1 LSTTDEQGQSKDKA
15 VDSFPERCD
24 GIGNPESLTG
34 NTINMMS
41 SAQVSLSSLIPVLQF
56 RAELFGVL
64 ILLVLF
70 IITGVAVTPGASG

>member
-1 LSTTDEQGQSKDKA
+1 LKS
-15 VDSFPERCD
+15 
-24 GIGNPESLTG
+24 
-34 NTINMMS
+34 
-41 SAQVSLSSLIPVLQF
+41 VLRF

>member
-1 LSTTDEQGQSKDKA
+1 MSKDKARTSKDKA
-15 VDSFPERCD
+15 VDSFPKRCD

-34 NTINMMS
+34 NTIKMMS
-41 SAQVSLSSLIPVLQF
+41 SARVSLSSLKSVLRF

-70 IITGVAVTPGASG
+70 ITTGVAVTPGASG

>member
-1 LSTTDEQGQSKDKA
+1 MVLGITD
-15 VDSFPERCD
+15 
-24 GIGNPESLTG
+24 SLTA
-34 NTINMMS
+34 NTIKMMS
-41 SAQVSLSSLIPVLQF
+41 FAQASLSSLKSVLRF

>member
-1 LSTTDEQGQSKDKA
+1 
-15 VDSFPERCD
+15 
-24 GIGNPESLTG
+24 
-34 NTINMMS
+34 MMS
-41 SAQVSLSSLIPVLQF
+41 SPQVSLSSLKSVLQF

>member
-1 LSTTDEQGQSKDKA
+1 MSKDKA

-41 SAQVSLSSLIPVLQF
+41 SAQVSLSSLKPVLRF

>member
-1 LSTTDEQGQSKDKA
+1 MSKDKA

-41 SAQVSLSSLIPVLQF
+41 SAQVLLSSLKSVLQF

>member
-1 LSTTDEQGQSKDKA
+1 MSKDKA

-24 GIGNPESLTG
+24 GIRNSESLTG
-34 NTINMMS
+34 NTMNMMG
-41 SAQVSLSSLIPVLQF
+41 SAQVSLKSVLQF

>member
-1 LSTTDEQGQSKDKA
+1 MSKDKA

-24 GIGNPESLTG
+24 GIGNAKSLTG

-41 SAQVSLSSLIPVLQF
+41 SAQVSLSSLKPVLQF

>member
-1 LSTTDEQGQSKDKA
+1 MSKDKA

-41 SAQVSLSSLIPVLQF
+41 SAQVSLSSLKSVLQF